1 MRSVAAGPVP
11 LFVSLVL
18 LSVAGPASR
27 ASAEP
32 GPPRFIHY
40 TSPSGVGDDSGEPS
54 IGSNWMREAAFSNSQ
69 RSIPNGGTAN
79 YFGGVSPYMLNLVFN
94 DCQSPAL
101 VTWNQKPLP
110 TASTPRALGDPIL
123 FTDHVNGRTFVTQ
136 E

>member
-79 YFGGVSPYMLNLVFN
+79 YFGGRSSPGTRSR
-94 DCQSPAL
+94 CSPPA
-101 VTWNQKPLP
+101 
-110 TASTPRALGDPIL
+110 PRAPRGIRSCSP
-123 FTDHVNGRTFVTQ
+123 TGRQ
-136 E
+136 AARS